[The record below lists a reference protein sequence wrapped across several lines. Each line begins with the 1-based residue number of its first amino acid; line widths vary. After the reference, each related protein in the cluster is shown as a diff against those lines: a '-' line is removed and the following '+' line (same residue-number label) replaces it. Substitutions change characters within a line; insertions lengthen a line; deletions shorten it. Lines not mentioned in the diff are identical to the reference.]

1 MEAGQKTQNKY
12 KKKWNWMAKGGDKK
26 KGENI
31 KGRPREESG
40 DWRTARI
47 QRAGKD
53 MAVSR

>member
-26 KGENI
+26 KGDNI

-40 DWRTARI
+40 GWRTARI